1 MRPSEHETTVDDSYS
16 VTVPPSVR
24 EAVGIDAGDTI
35 RWVVDDAGVVGVEV
49 VGEREKGLADLEPVD
64 VGEATHAAADH
75 DLVAGDR

>member
-1 MRPSEHETTVDDSYS
+1 MRPSENETTVDDSYS

-24 EAVGIDAGDTI
+24 EAVGIDAGDAL
-35 RWVVDDAGVVGVEV
+35 RWVVDDGRIRVEV
-49 VGEREKGLADLEPVD
+49 VEERYGVFEDLDPVD